1 AALNSTLSVV
11 SNLTVDT
18 NTFYVDATNNRV
30 GIGTTS
36 PETTFELI
44 GIASISGDV
53 NIGGTLTA
61 LGNIGIGT
69 TSAPNEL
76 TVIGSGSFTGQL
88 KATRNPTQAHTGTW
102 PSFTNLNDS
111 TLYINPSSPVADGNV
126 IAYVSGSDPKF
137 LVDAEGDIYGNNLIL
152 QGSTSTGT
160 TTIAGDL
167 SVEGNSTFGD
177 ASTDKIKFRAPILPY
192 SLSSIP
198 LVVKA
203 SASQTEDVFRVR
215 DANDNILLTID
226 QGTGLLTASSGFN
239 FALGGSTATV
249 SYSRLGTATTGHGL
263 NEKDDLLISGLLEVD
278 SNVFFDSKA
287 SISSNLQISGRFIAD
302 IAASHSFTGDLTIS
316 KEFVSSG
323 TASNSFA
330 GSLLVSKGLNAQA
343 IVGTGLTINGNA
355 NITGN
360 STFDTDTL
368 YIDSTNNR
376 VGILTTT
383 PSTVFEVQGTASAS
397 YLLTGNTLQVGGFA
411 SAAYSRFGT
420 DITTH
425 SGTIS
430 GTSDLLVS
438 GGFEVNGSAAFD
450 GLTLFARGASFSGNI
465 TPTLDATFDIGA
477 SSSNNLFRWR
487 NGYFSNQVQIGSG
500 TLTINTASIS
510 ASGILELQT
519 KTANPIQFTTNNSAT
534 PAVVITSAGNL
545 GIGTTAPNA
554 TLHVISTLQLGP
566 IGSGNGFINSAE
578 SIYLNIDSNNDAADT
593 QLFQIGKNSAGTG
606 GTALLT
612 VQESGN
618 VGIGTTGPD
627 TPLHVYQAGGNFI
640 TMQVNTQPT
649 TNKWAFR
656 LRAAE
661 QPDGMFGIY
670 DVTAAANRL
679 VINSTGN
686 VGIGT
691 TDPLDVLHVVG
702 DIRTSACASDGA
714 GDVACVD
721 VAETFPVSDNVS
733 AGDIVGVDTNFQPTA
748 STSFAVK
755 RSAGDARVIG
765 VVSTAPAILI
775 EGNQARFGG
784 PKVAGTYTPGDKAP
798 VALVGRV
805 PVKVSD
811 ENGAVAA
818 GDRLTASKTLPG
830 YAMKQTEA
838 GISIGVAL
846 EAFGFSETKVEP
858 SEQSQ
863 GSTLKTGKV
872 LVFVNLGYWL
882 PDPSILA
889 QNEGNI
895 GTNTYN
901 ISTIASGLMTWF
913 KDSLHI
919 VFEDGLLKVANIIT
933 ENITASFGTFTKVK
947 TQELCVDDICVTRE
961 QFKAVFDGNAGQ
973 TTEPTPTPEP
983 EFQPEADEPTA
994 QTTSDV
1000 GATTPEDPP
1009 EAGTGGQASDVT
1021 ESTPETTPEPS
1032 PEPNESPTPTP
1043 EPSPT
1048 PVETEPISE

>member
-1 AALNSTLSVV
+1 MEFLSMREIFTEQPVFSGSPENKGYFPINDLAEKYGYAKDHIGWLARTGRVQAIRYGSHGRWYANEKSLLNYRQSLVDKPRISTSTKISPVPSFVPLYKSSYSAKQTVRRTNAIPKKFLLLVGGILFLINFIPAIETIDLNLNKTPIAKQYSQVKESVSADILDPLRNFVRKYLLPEYGPETYLVVDPYKLREEKIKEQGERISALENQISNFQFSIFNQAPISNDQTKKTTIIKEVTVGPSGTTLTLLEQRLDNTVSLIEATRINLSNLAGDFTNFQRITPTTIQLPSTNTKGVGPLTLNPDTLDAKTLKISGGTTLEGGAALNSTLSVV
-11 SNLTVDT
+11 SDLTVDT

-53 NIGGTLTA
+53 SIGGTLTA

-102 PSFTNLNDS
+102 PSFTNTNDS

-383 PSTVFEVQGTASAS
+383 PSTVFEVQGTAPAS

-545 GIGTTAPNA
+545 GIGTT
-554 TLHVISTLQLGP
+554 
-566 IGSGNGFINSAE
+566 
-578 SIYLNIDSNNDAADT
+578 
-593 QLFQIGKNSAGTG
+593 
-606 GTALLT
+606 
-612 VQESGN
+612 
-618 VGIGTTGPD
+618 
-627 TPLHVYQAGGNFI
+627 
-640 TMQVNTQPT
+640 
-649 TNKWAFR
+649 
-656 LRAAE
+656 
-661 QPDGMFGIY
+661 
-670 DVTAAANRL
+670 
-679 VINSTGN
+679 
-686 VGIGT
+686 
-691 TDPLDVLHVVG
+691 
-702 DIRTSACASDGA
+702 
-714 GDVACVD
+714 
-721 VAETFPVSDNVS
+721 
-733 AGDIVGVDTNFQPTA
+733 
-748 STSFAVK
+748 
-755 RSAGDARVIG
+755 
-765 VVSTAPAILI
+765 
-775 EGNQARFGG
+775 
-784 PKVAGTYTPGDKAP
+784 
-798 VALVGRV
+798 
-805 PVKVSD
+805 
-811 ENGAVAA
+811 
-818 GDRLTASKTLPG
+818 
-830 YAMKQTEA
+830 
-838 GISIGVAL
+838 
-846 EAFGFSETKVEP
+846 
-858 SEQSQ
+858 
-863 GSTLKTGKV
+863 
-872 LVFVNLGYWL
+872 
-882 PDPSILA
+882 
-889 QNEGNI
+889 
-895 GTNTYN
+895 
-901 ISTIASGLMTWF
+901 
-913 KDSLHI
+913 
-919 VFEDGLLKVANIIT
+919 
-933 ENITASFGTFTKVK
+933 
-947 TQELCVDDICVTRE
+947 
-961 QFKAVFDGNAGQ
+961 
-973 TTEPTPTPEP
+973 
-983 EFQPEADEPTA
+983 
-994 QTTSDV
+994 
-1000 GATTPEDPP
+1000 
-1009 EAGTGGQASDVT
+1009 
-1021 ESTPETTPEPS
+1021 
-1032 PEPNESPTPTP
+1032 
-1043 EPSPT
+1043 
-1048 PVETEPISE
+1048 